1 MNGSP
6 PVELTASRDDP
17 ETHTDYVQSRQ
28 GVPVADEKWS
38 WGSEPGDDADATRVH
53 PRVSE
58 DAASDSTVETAPAA
72 ASTARRPAGVHRD
85 RENDFGRTVI
95 FTILGAIVPGV
106 GLLAAKRRVAG
117 FVMLGVFV
125 LGLAALAVWFLAAR
139 DSMIGFLANG
149 ANLKLI
155 GIALVVIGA
164 LWVGVVVASHLA
176 LRGKRLPRSQQIGGS
191 ILVALLAFVI
201 AAPTAVAA
209 RYSYASADV
218 VNSVFKTEGHTNSA
232 TRPHISTAPNNS
244 DPWAQTPR
252 VNILLLGGDSGAD
265 RTGTRTDTMIVASID
280 THSGNTVLFGIPRN
294 TAQMPFPADSPLHTY
309 YPNGFTTSGNS
320 DGQNAEFFANA
331 IYGNVPNKVPK
342 DVLGKTDNLGADA
355 LKLSVGEALGIPID
369 YYTLINLAGFKE
381 LVNAL
386 GGITV
391 NVNTYIPI
399 GGDRADG
406 RLPTGYL
413 TPGANQH
420 FKGENAL
427 WYARSR
433 YAGDDFD
440 RMGRQRCVINALVE
454 QANPSNVLARY
465 EQIAKA
471 GKDLVQTD
479 IPQEELGALVGLSLR
494 VKSAD
499 NVRSVNFVS
508 GQDGFV
514 SGHPDFGLVRK
525 RVKAAL
531 TETSTKP
538 TASSAASPTK
548 AASSK
553 SSAKKTS
560 SSAKSTASQ
569 DVSQGCAFQPSVAA
583 SARQGG

>member
-1 MNGSP
+1 M
-6 PVELTASRDDP
+6 ADD
-17 ETHTDYVQSRQ
+17 T
-28 GVPVADEKWS
+28 WS
-38 WGSEPGDDADATRVH
+38 WGSENPDDPASPESSPEPTADA
-53 PRVSE
+53 
-58 DAASDSTVETAPAA
+58 AAESSADEADESSAPAA
-72 ASTARRPAGVHRD
+72 RSGGTPRVGAHRIGAHRD
-85 RENDFGRTVI
+85 RESDFGRTVI
-95 FTILGAIVPGV
+95 FTVLGAIVPGV

-117 FVMLGVFV
+117 FIVLGVFV
-125 LGLAALAVWFLAAR
+125 LGLAALAVCFFAAR

-149 ANLKLI
+149 DNLKLI
-155 GIALVVIGA
+155 GIALVVVGA

-176 LRGKRLPRSQQIGGS
+176 LRGKRLAQAQRVGGS

-201 AAPTAVAA
+201 AAPMAVAA

-218 VNSVFKTEGHTNSA
+218 VNTVFKSVGKTNSA
-232 TRPHISTAPNNS
+232 TRPRISTAPNNS

-252 VNILLLGGDSGAD
+252 INILLLGGDSGAD

-294 TAQMPFPADSPLHTY
+294 TAQMPFPKDSPLHTY
-309 YPNGFTTSGNS
+309 YPNGFTKAGNS

-331 IYGNVPNKVPK
+331 IYGNVPRDVPK

-355 LKLSVGEALGIPID
+355 LKLSIGEALGIQID

-381 LVNAL
+381 LINAL

-399 GGDRADG
+399 GGDKEENK
-406 RLPTGYL
+406 LPTGYL
-413 TPGANQH
+413 TPGAKQH

-454 QANPSNVLARY
+454 QANPSNVLSRY

-499 NVRSVNFVS
+499 NVRSVNFVNA
-508 GQDGFV
+508 QKGFV
-514 SGHPDFGLVRK
+514 SGHPNFALVRK

-531 TETSTKP
+531 SETSTKP
-538 TASSAASPTK
+538 TATSGASPTK
-548 AASSK
+548 AANSA
-553 SSAKKTS
+553 SSAKKTTS
-560 SSAKSTASQ
+560 SSKSTASE
-569 DVSQGCAFQPSVAA
+569 DVSQGCAFEPSVAA
-583 SARQGG
+583 TARKGG